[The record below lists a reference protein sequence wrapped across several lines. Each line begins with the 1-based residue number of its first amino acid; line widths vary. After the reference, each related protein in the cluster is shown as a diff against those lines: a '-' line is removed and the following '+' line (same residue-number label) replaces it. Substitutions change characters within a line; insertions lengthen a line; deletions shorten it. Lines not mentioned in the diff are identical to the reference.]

1 MISLLPRVEWAVGMV
16 LRPAHFRGLEAS
28 LAREAAARFAVQGL
42 PSFGLIEFAWSGAPT
57 EDGVV
62 GVERLGWLT
71 EDGALVWVGGNAV
84 LDASVSLSAAGTSTV
99 EVFLHRMDEPSV
111 GKSTALDAA
120 SVDGVG
126 AARVRLA
133 LATQPTLRGASGAPL
148 RLGRFHRTPRGWIF
162 DRASAPPILSVKNTP
177 FLRDAVT
184 DVARE
189 IERVERSL
197 YEGELAPD
205 QRAEERITRQRVR
218 LALRE
223 SAARLDDVLAGEI
236 DAHPYTLFA
245 SLRALSFELEAL
257 GNFPTMSREALV
269 YRHREPVPSFSRL
282 LDYLHSQL
290 ATPVSSPA
298 LVRFDCVQ
306 HERGP
311 LFVASSVPSD
321 FFSADFDP
329 YVLVLRAR
337 RDGEAAPH
345 LELTTAAQVELTVTH
360 RVSAL
365 GAELQLNSAVSRR
378 FSPWVDVY
386 RIRPASAAHNV
397 WESARSLREVAV
409 VPGVLPQ
416 DSSVF
421 LFWSRREVP
430 A

>member
-1 MISLLPRVEWAVGMV
+1 MWTRL
-16 LRPAHFRGLEAS
+16 
-28 LAREAAARFAVQGL
+28 
-42 PSFGLIEFAWSGAPT
+42 
-57 EDGVV
+57 DG
-62 GVERLGWLT
+62 GT
-71 EDGALVWVGGNAV
+71 AV
-84 LDASVSLSAAGTSTV
+84 LVAIVSLGAAWTSTV
-99 EVFLHRMDEPSV
+99 EVFLHRMDEPAL

-148 RLGRFHRTPRGWIF
+148 RLGRFHRTPRGWLY
-162 DRASAPPILSVKNTP
+162 DRASAPALLSVKNTP
-177 FLRDAVT
+177 FLRDAIV
-184 DVARE
+184 DIARE
-189 IERVERSL
+189 VERVERSL

-223 SAARLDDVLAGEI
+223 SAARLGDVLQGEL

-269 YRHREPVPSFSRL
+269 YRHREPVPTFARV

-321 FFSADFDP
+321 FFAADFEP

-337 RDGEAAPH
+337 REGEATPR

-386 RIRPASAAHNV
+386 RIRATSAASNV
-397 WESARSLREVAV
+397 WEAARSLREVAV
-409 VPGVLPQ
+409 VPGALSK

-421 LFWSRREVP
+421 LYWTRREVS